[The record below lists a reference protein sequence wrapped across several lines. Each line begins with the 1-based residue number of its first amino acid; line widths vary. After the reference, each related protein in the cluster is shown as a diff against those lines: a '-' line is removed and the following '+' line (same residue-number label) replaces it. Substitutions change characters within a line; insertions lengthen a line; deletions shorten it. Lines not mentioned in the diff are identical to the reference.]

1 MKLELKYNYSFVL
14 EDELFRE
21 YHKYMN
27 PEECVGEGDIYNS
40 RVIKELLSYHIKP
53 FLYNKAQA
61 ERLNIYMPREL
72 EIQLQH
78 KGVNNLRL
86 EELAAHTFYQGIL
99 STSKDSFPYV
109 NIRSSSEKIRTVV
122 AGSYYARESRQK
134 AISHI
139 KSLCKDA
146 KEIVVFDKYLSA
158 TTSANA
164 LDALSRILPQ
174 NKEVRI
180 VIHNR
185 DEYGGNGSII
195 YDYKDVERRLC
206 GFYAWT
212 IEEKELR
219 VNSHHDRYLVIDG
232 KREIVVSSGFSYLGD
247 DQKDVTY
254 IICPYTGH
262 LYEEIMQK

>member
-14 EDELFRE
+14 EDDLFRE

-27 PEECVGEGDIYNS
+27 PEECVGKGDIYNR

-61 ERLNIYMPREL
+61 ERLNINMPREL

-78 KGVNNLRL
+78 KGVNGLSL

-99 STSKDSFPYV
+99 STRKESFPYV
-109 NIRSSSEKIRTVV
+109 NIHSSSEKIRAVI
-122 AGSYYARESRQK
+122 AGSYYAHESRQK

-164 LDALSRILPQ
+164 LDTLSRILPQ

-195 YDYKDVERRLC
+195 YDHKDVGKQLC

-232 KREIVVSSGFSYLGD
+232 KKEIVVSSGFSYLGD
-247 DQKDVTY
+247 DLKDVTY
-254 IICPYTGH
+254 LVCPYTGH
-262 LYEEIMQK
+262 LYD